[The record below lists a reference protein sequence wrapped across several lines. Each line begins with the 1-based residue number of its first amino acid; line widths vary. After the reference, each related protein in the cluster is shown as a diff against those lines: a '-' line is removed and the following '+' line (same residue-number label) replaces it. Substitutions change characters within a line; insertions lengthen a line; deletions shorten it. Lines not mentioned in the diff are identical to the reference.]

1 MDVCVESVFP
11 TPAIEAIH
19 EIQTTAEE
27 NDRAASSDPHH
38 EHQETGAQQ
47 ASVARGNVA
56 QGFSPEDSFE
66 SGETSG
72 SCGGGSLD
80 PSPKPDAPQTESPAE
95 KNPWSAWAWLGLCK
109 NHAEKNLS
117 FSSAAG
123 CATTKSAP
131 ISNIVHVDVDAFFAS
146 VEQVLNPKLR
156 GKPVLVGRGCVASA
170 SYEAKFLGV
179 RTAMSFREALR
190 ICPKAIVV
198 PGQYE
203 HYADFAERVRRIL
216 ETYTPAV
223 ETAALDDFYLDFA
236 GTERLYPDFPGT
248 LRRLQME
255 ILKRTGLSVSVG
267 AARTKVVAS
276 IASRLERP
284 RGFRIVAPGEE
295 ESFLTPLPVEKL
307 CGIGH
312 VHAGTLAE
320 RGIATIG
327 ELRQVPK
334 LALQAAFGEI
344 IGQQIW
350 ERARGLDGREVLLP
364 STPKSVSR
372 ETTIEGG
379 TIDTEFLGGL
389 TEYLSERIGSTLR
402 EYGKQAR
409 TIGLRIRYVDH
420 FSAHQT
426 VRLTKPT
433 NDERE
438 LLAAAKDLFDKLFTR
453 RVAVRL
459 VGVNVTNLEA
469 DRRQNELF
477 DTSANR
483 RWYLNRG
490 LDSVRG
496 RYGWNAVFYGN
507 GLELR
512 EHYASKP
519 NGLVLSTPCL
529 SR

>member
-1 MDVCVESVFP
+1 MDVCVENVFT
-11 TPAIEAIH
+11 TPAIEAINV
-19 EIQTTAEE
+19 IQATAEE
-27 NDRAASSDPHH
+27 KDRAASSDPHH
-38 EHQETGAQQ
+38 EHRETDAEQEA
-47 ASVARGNVA
+47 VARG
-56 QGFSPEDSFE
+56 FSPADLP
-66 SGETSG
+66 ET
-72 SCGGGSLD
+72 
-80 PSPKPDAPQTESPAE
+80 PQAETAEGE
-95 KNPWSAWAWLGLCK
+95 KNPWSAWAWLGTCK
-109 NHAEKNLS
+109 N
-117 FSSAAG
+117 SSR
-123 CATTKSAP
+123 KIP
-131 ISNIVHVDVDAFFAS
+131 IAIPNPIPNIVHVDVDAFFAS

-179 RTAMSFREALR
+179 KTAMGFREALR
-190 ICPKAIVV
+190 VCPQAIVV

-236 GTERLYPDFPGT
+236 GTERLYPDYEAA
-248 LRRLQME
+248 LRRLQAE
-255 ILKRTGLSVSVG
+255 VFGRTGLNVSIG

-276 IASRLERP
+276 IASRLQRP
-284 RGFRIVAPGEE
+284 RGFRMIAPGEE
-295 ESFLTPLPVEKL
+295 ENFLTPLPVEKL
-307 CGIGH
+307 HGIGH
-312 VHAGTLAE
+312 VHAGALAE

-327 ELRQVPK
+327 QLRQVPK
-334 LALQAAFGEI
+334 PALQAAFGEV

-389 TEYLSERIGSTLR
+389 IEYLSERIGSTLR

-438 LLAAAKDLFDKLFTR
+438 LLATAKDLFGKLFTR

-459 VGVNVTNLEA
+459 AGVSVHNLET
-469 DRRQNELF
+469 DKRQHELF

-496 RYGWNAVFYGN
+496 RYGWNAVFYGK

-512 EHYASKP
+512 EHYATKP

>member
-1 MDVCVESVFP
+1 MDVCVENVFP
-11 TPAIEAIH
+11 AVAMPFNPFH
-19 EIQTTAEE
+19 E
-27 NDRAASSDPHH
+27 D
-38 EHQETGAQQ
+38 
-47 ASVARGNVA
+47 AR
-56 QGFSPEDSFE
+56 E
-66 SGETSG
+66 
-72 SCGGGSLD
+72 
-80 PSPKPDAPQTESPAE
+80 
-95 KNPWSAWAWLGLCK
+95 
-109 NHAEKNLS
+109 EKNLKPEGLS
-117 FSSAAG
+117 YSSG
-123 CATTKSAP
+123 GRIP
-131 ISNIVHVDVDAFFAS
+131 NIVHVDVDAFFAS

-156 GKPVLVGRGCVASA
+156 GKPVLVGRGVVASA
-170 SYEAKFLGV
+170 SYEAKMCGV
-179 RTAMSFREALR
+179 KTAMTFRDALR
-190 ICPKAIVV
+190 ICPKAIGV

-236 GTERLYPDFPGT
+236 GTERLYPDYEAA
-248 LRRLQME
+248 LRRVQTEVLEQ
-255 ILKRTGLSVSVG
+255 TGLSVSVG

-284 RGFRIVAPGEE
+284 RGFRMITPGTEE
-295 ESFLTPLPVEKL
+295 DFLTPLPVEKL
-307 CGIGH
+307 HGIGH
-312 VHAGTLAE
+312 VHAGMLAE

-327 ELRQVPK
+327 ELRLVPRA
-334 LALQAAFGEI
+334 ALEAAFGEV
-344 IGQQIW
+344 IGGQIW
-350 ERARGLDGREVLLP
+350 ERARGLDGREVMMP

-389 TEYLSERIGSTLR
+389 IEYLSERIGSTLR
-402 EYGKQAR
+402 EYGRQAR

-426 VRLTKPT
+426 VRITRPS

-438 LLAAAKDLFDKLFTR
+438 LLAEAKELFAKLFTR

-459 VGVNVTNLEA
+459 VGVNVTNLEG
-469 DRRQNELF
+469 DRRQQELF
-477 DTSANR
+477 DTDRNR

-496 RYGWNAVFYGN
+496 RYGWNAVFYGK

-512 EHYASKP
+512 EHYATKP
-519 NGLVLSTPCL
+519 GGLVLSTPCL

>member
-1 MDVCVESVFP
+1 MRPAPFQGPARDVCDKNVS
-11 TPAIEAIH
+11 TPSAIEAINV
-19 EIQTTAEE
+19 IQATAEE
-27 NDRAASSDPHH
+27 ENRGAETPRYKDAG
-38 EHQETGAQQ
+38 QEAEAQ
-47 ASVARGNVA
+47 SN
-56 QGFSPEDSFE
+56 
-66 SGETSG
+66 
-72 SCGGGSLD
+72 
-80 PSPKPDAPQTESPAE
+80 SPASPSE
-95 KNPWSAWAWLGLCK
+95 TPRTEVAAEENPWSAWAWLGLCRTR
-109 NHAEKNLS
+109 EDKNLGPKGPS
-117 FSSAAG
+117 CNARI
-123 CATTKSAP
+123 P
-131 ISNIVHVDVDAFFAS
+131 NIVHVDVDAFFAS

-170 SYEAKFLGV
+170 SYEAKFRGV
-179 RTAMSFREALR
+179 KTAMSFREALR
-190 ICPKAIVV
+190 ICPQAIVV

-216 ETYTPAV
+216 EIYTPAV

-236 GTERLYPDFPGT
+236 GTERLYPDYEAT
-248 LRRLQME
+248 LRRLQTE
-255 ILKRTGLSVSVG
+255 IFGRTGLNVSIG

-276 IASRLERP
+276 IASRLQRP
-284 RGFRIVAPGEE
+284 RGFCMVAPGEE
-295 ESFLTPLPVEKL
+295 EPFLTPLPVEKL
-307 CGIGH
+307 HGIGH
-312 VHAGTLAE
+312 VHAGVLTE

-327 ELRQVPK
+327 QLRQVPK
-334 LALQAAFGEI
+334 PALQAAFGEA

-389 TEYLSERIGSTLR
+389 IEYLSERIGSTLR

-426 VRLTKPT
+426 VRLSKPT

-438 LLAAAKDLFDKLFTR
+438 LLAAAKDLFAKLFTR

-459 VGVNVTNLEA
+459 AGVSVHNLET
-469 DRRQNELF
+469 DKRQHELF
-477 DTSANR
+477 DTNANR

-496 RYGWNAVFYGN
+496 RYGWNAVFYGK

-512 EHYASKP
+512 EHYATKP

>member
-1 MDVCVESVFP
+1 MDVCVENVFI
-11 TPAIEAIH
+11 TPAIG
-19 EIQTTAEE
+19 EINLTQATAEE
-27 NDRAASSDPHH
+27 ENLGVSFNP
-38 EHQETGAQQ
+38 QCGAQDKESPRYKDAGREAATQ
-47 ASVARGNVA
+47 SPSNEPPSASLGTGSASASPAG
-56 QGFSPEDSFE
+56 SPEAPRT
-66 SGETSG
+66 ET
-72 SCGGGSLD
+72 
-80 PSPKPDAPQTESPAE
+80 AAE
-95 KNPWSAWAWLGLCK
+95 KNPWSAWAWLGVCK
-109 NHAEKNLS
+109 NSNRKI
-117 FSSAAG
+117 
-123 CATTKSAP
+123 P
-131 ISNIVHVDVDAFFAS
+131 NIVHVDVDAFFAS

-170 SYEAKFLGV
+170 SYEAKFRGV
-179 RTAMSFREALR
+179 KTAMSFREALR

-198 PGQYE
+198 SGQYE

-236 GTERLYPDFPGT
+236 GTERLYPDYEAT
-248 LRRLQME
+248 LRRLQAE
-255 ILKRTGLSVSVG
+255 IGGRTGLSVSVG

-284 RGFRIVAPGEE
+284 RGFRMISPGDEE
-295 ESFLTPLPVEKL
+295 NFLTPLPVEKL
-307 CGIGH
+307 HGIGH
-312 VHAGTLAE
+312 VHAGALAE

-327 ELRQVPK
+327 QLRKVPK
-334 LALQAAFGEI
+334 LALQAAFGEA

-379 TIDTEFLGGL
+379 TIDMEFLGGL
-389 TEYLSERIGSTLR
+389 IEYLSERIGSTLR
-402 EYGKQAR
+402 EYGRHAR

-426 VRLTKPT
+426 VRLSKPT

-438 LLAAAKDLFDKLFTR
+438 LLATAKDLFGKLFTR

-459 VGVNVTNLEA
+459 VGVSVTNLEN
-469 DRRQNELF
+469 DKRQHELF
-477 DTSANR
+477 DTNANR

-496 RYGWNAVFYGN
+496 RYGWNAVFYGK

-512 EHYASKP
+512 EHYATKP

>member
-1 MDVCVESVFP
+1 MDVVMCDREAVNCVKNVFT
-11 TPAIEAIH
+11 TPAIEAINV
-19 EIQTTAEE
+19 IQAAAEE
-27 NDRAASSDPHH
+27 NDRAASSEPHH
-38 EHQETGAQQ
+38 GHQETDAEQET
-47 ASVARGNVA
+47 VARGDVA
-56 QGFSPEDSFE
+56 QGFSPEDSAAIAD
-66 SGETSG
+66 SSET
-72 SCGGGSLD
+72 
-80 PSPKPDAPQTESPAE
+80 PQAEAAEEE
-95 KNPWSAWAWLGLCK
+95 KNPWSAWAWLGLCRTR
-109 NHAEKNLS
+109 EDKNLGPKGPNY
-117 FSSAAG
+117 SARI
-123 CATTKSAP
+123 P
-131 ISNIVHVDVDAFFAS
+131 NLVHVDVDAFFAS

-170 SYEAKFLGV
+170 SYEAKFRGV
-179 RTAMSFREALR
+179 KTAMSFREALR

-216 ETYTPAV
+216 EEYTPAV
-223 ETAALDDFYLDFA
+223 EIAALDDFYLDFA
-236 GTERLYPDFPGT
+236 GTERLYPDYEAA
-248 LRRLQME
+248 LRRLQAE
-255 ILKRTGLSVSVG
+255 IRARTGLSVSVG

-284 RGFRIVAPGEE
+284 RGFRMIAPGEE
-295 ESFLTPLPVEKL
+295 ETFLTPLPVEKL
-307 CGIGH
+307 HGIGH
-312 VHAGTLAE
+312 VHAGALAE

-327 ELRQVPK
+327 QL
-334 LALQAAFGEI
+334 
-344 IGQQIW
+344 IW

-389 TEYLSERIGSTLR
+389 IEYLSERIGSTLR

-426 VRLTKPT
+426 VRISKPT

-438 LLAAAKDLFDKLFTR
+438 LLATAKDLFGKLFTR

-459 VGVNVTNLEA
+459 VGVSVNNLET
-469 DRRQNELF
+469 DKRQHELF
-477 DTSANR
+477 DTNANR

-490 LDSVRG
+490 VDSVRG
-496 RYGWNAVFYGN
+496 RYGWNAVFYGK

-512 EHYASKP
+512 EHYATKP

>member
-1 MDVCVESVFP
+1 MDVCVENVFT
-11 TPAIEAIH
+11 TPPIEAINI
-19 EIQTTAEE
+19 IQATAEKEE
-27 NDRAASSDPHH
+27 NHHAASS
-38 EHQETGAQQ
+38 A
-47 ASVARGNVA
+47 
-56 QGFSPEDSFE
+56 DSSE
-66 SGETSG
+66 SG
-72 SCGGGSLD
+72 SCSGGSLD
-80 PSPKPDAPQTESPAE
+80 PSPKPDAPKTEPAAE
-95 KNPWSAWAWLGLCK
+95 KNPWSAWAWLGLCRTRT
-109 NHAEKNLS
+109 EKTLS
-117 FSSAAG
+117 CSGAAS
-123 CATTKSAP
+123 CAKKSLP
-131 ISNIVHVDVDAFFAS
+131 IPNIVHVDVDAFFAS

-170 SYEAKFLGV
+170 SYEAKFRGV
-179 RTAMSFREALR
+179 KTAMSFREALR
-190 ICPKAIVV
+190 ICPQAIVV

-236 GTERLYPDFPGT
+236 GTERLYPDYQAT
-248 LRRLQME
+248 LRRVQAE
-255 ILKRTGLSVSVG
+255 IRERTGMGVSVG
-267 AARTKVVAS
+267 AASTKVVAS

-295 ESFLTPLPVEKL
+295 ETFLTPLPVEKL
-307 CGIGH
+307 NGIGH

-327 ELRQVPK
+327 QLRQVPK
-334 LALQAAFGEI
+334 AALQAAFGEA

-379 TIDTEFLGGL
+379 TIDTEFLGAL
-389 TEYLSERIGSTLR
+389 IEYLSERIGSTLR

-426 VRLTKPT
+426 VRLGKPT

-438 LLAAAKDLFDKLFTR
+438 LLAAAKELFEKLFTR

-469 DRRQNELF
+469 DLRQHELF
-477 DTSANR
+477 DTDANR

-512 EHYASKP
+512 EHYATKP

>member
-11 TPAIEAIH
+11 NPTVEAL
-19 EIQTTAEE
+19 
-27 NDRAASSDPHH
+27 
-38 EHQETGAQQ
+38 Q
-47 ASVARGNVA
+47 ASEAARQIATQENGGASFESHRAPHETDAEQEPVARG
-56 QGFSPEDSFE
+56 FSPADSSE
-66 SGETSG
+66 APPKET
-72 SCGGGSLD
+72 
-80 PSPKPDAPQTESPAE
+80 AAE
-95 KNPWSAWAWLGLCK
+95 RNPWAGWAWLGLCK
-109 NHAEKNLS
+109 NP
-117 FSSAAG
+117 
-123 CATTKSAP
+123 AP
-131 ISNIVHVDVDAFFAS
+131 KTSNIVHVDVDAFFAS

-179 RTAMSFREALR
+179 KTAMGFREALR

-284 RGFRIVAPGEE
+284 RGFRIVAPEEE

-320 RGIATIG
+320 RGVATIG
-327 ELRQVPK
+327 QLRQVPK
-334 LALQAAFGEI
+334 AALQAAFGEV
-344 IGQQIW
+344 IGQQVW

-389 TEYLSERIGSTLR
+389 IEYLSERIGSTLR

-426 VRLTKPT
+426 VRINKPT

-459 VGVNVTNLEA
+459 VGVNVTNLET

-512 EHYASKP
+512 EHYATKP

>member
-1 MDVCVESVFP
+1 MDTLSENNVIAPPIEVLRGGLEAVEEKSLGP
-11 TPAIEAIH
+11 EGP
-19 EIQTTAEE
+19 
-27 NDRAASSDPHH
+27 SYSG
-38 EHQETGAQQ
+38 TGEKT
-47 ASVARGNVA
+47 VA
-56 QGFSPEDSFE
+56 QGFSPEDSADSPE
-66 SGETSG
+66 SGGSG
-72 SCGGGSLD
+72 SCRGGSLD
-80 PSPKPDAPQTESPAE
+80 PSPKPEAPQTEPAAE
-95 KNPWSAWAWLGLCK
+95 KNPWAGWTWLGLHK
-109 NHAEKNLS
+109 NP
-117 FSSAAG
+117 
-123 CATTKSAP
+123 AP
-131 ISNIVHVDVDAFFAS
+131 KIPNIVHVDVDAFFAS
-146 VEQVLNPKLR
+146 VEQVLNPRLR

-170 SYEAKFLGV
+170 SYEAKMHGV
-179 RTAMSFREALR
+179 KTAMSFREALR
-190 ICPKAIVV
+190 ICPNAVV
-198 PGQYE
+198 VAGQYE
-203 HYADFAERVRRIL
+203 HYADYAERVRRIL

-236 GTERLYPDFPGT
+236 GTERLYPDYRGT
-248 LRRLQME
+248 LVRLQME
-255 ILKRTGLSVSVG
+255 IFKKTELSVSIG

-295 ESFLTPLPVEKL
+295 EAFLTPLPVEKL
-307 CGIGH
+307 HGIGH

-334 LALQAAFGEI
+334 PVLEAAFGET
-344 IGQQIW
+344 IGLQIW

-372 ETTIEGG
+372 ETTIESG

-389 TEYLSERIGSTLR
+389 IEYLSERIGSTLR

-409 TIGLRIRYVDH
+409 TIGLRIRYVDQ

-426 VRLTKPT
+426 VRLTRPS
-433 NDERE
+433 NDERQ
-438 LLAAAKDLFDKLFTR
+438 LLATAKELFGKLFTR

-459 VGVNVTNLEA
+459 VGVSVTNLET
-469 DRRQNELF
+469 DRQQNELF
-477 DTSANR
+477 DIDANR

-512 EHYASKP
+512 EHYATKP
-519 NGLVLSTPCL
+519 GGLVLSTPCL

>member
-1 MDVCVESVFP
+1 MDVCVENEF
-11 TPAIEAIH
+11 TGPAIEAINV
-19 EIQTTAEE
+19 IQATADEE
-27 NDRAASSDPHH
+27 KRRAAFNRQCGSQDKEDPRHGGTG
-38 EHQETGAQQ
+38 QET
-47 ASVARGNVA
+47 VA
-56 QGFSPEDSFE
+56 QSPDSA
-66 SGETSG
+66 ET
-72 SCGGGSLD
+72 
-80 PSPKPDAPQTESPAE
+80 PRTETAAE
-95 KNPWSAWAWLGLCK
+95 KNPWSAWAWLGICK
-109 NHAEKNLS
+109 N
-117 FSSAAG
+117 SSRRI
-123 CATTKSAP
+123 P
-131 ISNIVHVDVDAFFAS
+131 NIVHVDVDAFFAS
-146 VEQVLNPKLR
+146 VEQVLNPRL
-156 GKPVLVGRGCVASA
+156 L
-170 SYEAKFLGV
+170 
-179 RTAMSFREALR
+179 REALG
-190 ICPKAIVV
+190 ICPKAVVV

-236 GTERLYPDFPGT
+236 GTERLYPDYQGT
-248 LRRLQME
+248 LRRLQAE
-255 ILKRTGLSVSVG
+255 IFGRTGLNVSIG

-284 RGFRIVAPGEE
+284 RGFRVIASGEE
-295 ESFLTPLPVEKL
+295 EAFLTPLPVEKL
-307 CGIGH
+307 HGIGH
-312 VHAGTLAE
+312 VHSGMLAE
-320 RGIATIG
+320 RGIVTIG
-327 ELRQVPK
+327 QLRQVPK
-334 LALQAAFGEI
+334 PALQAAFGQG

-389 TEYLSERIGSTLR
+389 IEYLSERIGSTLR
-402 EYGKQAR
+402 EYGKQVR
-409 TIGLRIRYVDH
+409 TVGLRIRYVDQ
-420 FSAHQT
+420 FLAHQT
-426 VRLTKPT
+426 VRISKPT

-438 LLAAAKDLFDKLFTR
+438 LLVTAKDLFGRLFTR

-459 VGVNVTNLEA
+459 VGVSVTNLET
-469 DRRQNELF
+469 DKRQHELF
-477 DTSANR
+477 DTNANR

-512 EHYASKP
+512 EHYATKP

>member
-1 MDVCVESVFP
+1 MDVCVENVFP
-11 TPAIEAIH
+11 AVAMPFNPFHEKEREEKGRGADTPRSKAI
-19 EIQTTAEE
+19 
-27 NDRAASSDPHH
+27 P
-38 EHQETGAQQ
+38 
-47 ASVARGNVA
+47 
-56 QGFSPEDSFE
+56 
-66 SGETSG
+66 
-72 SCGGGSLD
+72 
-80 PSPKPDAPQTESPAE
+80 
-95 KNPWSAWAWLGLCK
+95 
-109 NHAEKNLS
+109 
-117 FSSAAG
+117 
-123 CATTKSAP
+123 
-131 ISNIVHVDVDAFFAS
+131 NIVHVDVDAFFAS

-156 GKPVLVGRGCVASA
+156 GKPVLVGRGVVASA
-170 SYEAKFLGV
+170 SYEAKMCGV
-179 RTAMSFREALR
+179 KTAMTFRDALR
-190 ICPKAIVV
+190 ICPKALVV

-236 GTERLYPDFPGT
+236 GTERLYPDYEAA
-248 LRRLQME
+248 LRRVQAEVLEQ
-255 ILKRTGLSVSVG
+255 TGLSVSVG

-284 RGFRIVAPGEE
+284 RGFRMIAPGTEE
-295 ESFLTPLPVEKL
+295 DFLTPLPVEKL
-307 CGIGH
+307 HGIGH
-312 VHAGTLAE
+312 VHASMLAE

-327 ELRQVPK
+327 ELRLVPRA
-334 LALQAAFGEI
+334 ALEAAFGEV
-344 IGQQIW
+344 IGGQIW
-350 ERARGLDGREVLLP
+350 ERARGLDGREVMMP

-389 TEYLSERIGSTLR
+389 IEYLSERIGSTLR
-402 EYGKQAR
+402 EYGRQAR
-409 TIGLRIRYVDH
+409 TIGLRIRYIDQ

-426 VRLTKPT
+426 IRIARPT

-438 LLAAAKDLFDKLFTR
+438 LLAEAKELFAKLFTR

-469 DRRQNELF
+469 DRRQHELF
-477 DTSANR
+477 DTEANR

-512 EHYASKP
+512 EHYATKP
-519 NGLVLSTPCL
+519 GGLVLSTPCL